1 MSNNEIIE
9 LESLDGFSLV
19 NIDKKN
25 VIRSRRLALG
35 LTQQAVADRADISI
49 TAYQYFESGKRDIC
63 NASFNVACRVIEALK
78 MDITSFFHNDY
89 IMGEEVTLSKEG
101 LRYKNTNKLIS
112 EDITE

>member
-9 LESLDGFSLV
+9 LDNLDGFRLAHIDNK
-19 NIDKKN
+19 NIL
-25 VIRSRRLALG
+25 RSRRLALG

-49 TAYQYFESGKRDIC
+49 TAYQYFESEKRNIR
-63 NASFNVACRVIEALK
+63 NASFDVACRVIEALE

-89 IMGEEVTLSKEG
+89 VFGEEVTLSKEG